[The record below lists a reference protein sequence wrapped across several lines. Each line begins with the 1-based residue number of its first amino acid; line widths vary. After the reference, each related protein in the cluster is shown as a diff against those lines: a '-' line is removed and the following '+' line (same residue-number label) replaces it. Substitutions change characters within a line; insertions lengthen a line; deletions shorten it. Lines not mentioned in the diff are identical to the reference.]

1 MIQKDKRE
9 FLLDT
14 ERWRPIKE
22 NRMPEKA
29 PIDEQLDEKTKKEI
43 KDLQKDY
50 TIAPDGTVV
59 KINDYFAN
67 PETPE
72 KQLS

>member
-1 MIQKDKRE
+1 MAETVSR
-9 FLLDT
+9 
-14 ERWRPIKE
+14 
-22 NRMPEKA
+22 
-29 PIDEQLDEKTKKEI
+29 EQLDERTQKDI
-43 KDLQKDY
+43 KDLRENY

>member
-1 MIQKDKRE
+1 
-9 FLLDT
+9 
-14 ERWRPIKE
+14 
-22 NRMPEKA
+22 MPETV
-29 PIDEQLDEKTKKEI
+29 PVLEQLDPQTKEKI
-43 KDLQKDY
+43 KDLQEDF

>member
-1 MIQKDKRE
+1 MSETIPV
-9 FLLDT
+9 L
-14 ERWRPIKE
+14 
-22 NRMPEKA
+22 
-29 PIDEQLDEKTKKEI
+29 EQLDEETKKGI
-43 KDLQKDY
+43 KDLQKNY
-50 TIAPDGTVV
+50 TIAPDGTVI

>member
-1 MIQKDKRE
+1 
-9 FLLDT
+9 
-14 ERWRPIKE
+14 
-22 NRMPEKA
+22 MPEKA

>member
-1 MIQKDKRE
+1 MSSE
-9 FLLDT
+9 S
-14 ERWRPIKE
+14 
-22 NRMPEKA
+22 NA
-29 PIDEQLDEKTKKEI
+29 PIEQIDEKTKKEI
-43 KDLQKDY
+43 KDLKKDY

-59 KINDYFAN
+59 TINDYFAN

>member
-1 MIQKDKRE
+1 M
-9 FLLDT
+9 T
-14 ERWRPIKE
+14 EI
-22 NRMPEKA
+22 A
-29 PIDEQLDEKTKKEI
+29 PTIEQIDEKTKEEI
-43 KDLQKDY
+43 EELQQDY

>member
-1 MIQKDKRE
+1 MSE
-9 FLLDT
+9 T
-14 ERWRPIKE
+14 
-22 NRMPEKA
+22 A
-29 PIDEQLDEKTKKEI
+29 PVEQLDPETKEEI
-43 KDLQKDY
+43 KDLQEDY

>member
-1 MIQKDKRE
+1 MAATLR
-9 FLLDT
+9 LDSGQA
-14 ERWRPIKE
+14 
-22 NRMPEKA
+22 A
-29 PIDEQLDEKTKKEI
+29 PVLEQIDEKTKEKI
-43 KDLQKDY
+43 KDLQEDF

>member
-1 MIQKDKRE
+1 
-9 FLLDT
+9 
-14 ERWRPIKE
+14 
-22 NRMPEKA
+22 MPGTVQVV
-29 PIDEQLDEKTKKEI
+29 EQLDEKTRQKI
-43 KDLQKDY
+43 KNLDKNY

>member
-1 MIQKDKRE
+1 
-9 FLLDT
+9 
-14 ERWRPIKE
+14 
-22 NRMPEKA
+22 MPENL
-29 PIDEQLDEKTKKEI
+29 PRIEQLDEKTRKDIE
-43 KDLQKDY
+43 DLQEDY

>member
-1 MIQKDKRE
+1 
-9 FLLDT
+9 
-14 ERWRPIKE
+14 
-22 NRMPEKA
+22 MPETA
-29 PIDEQLDEKTKKEI
+29 PRMEQLDEETQKEI
-43 KDLQKDY
+43 KDLQEDY

-67 PETPE
+67 PETLE

>member
-1 MIQKDKRE
+1 MTVAIVPANQKEHALTKRE
-9 FLLDT
+9 
-14 ERWRPIKE
+14 K
-22 NRMPEKA
+22 
-29 PIDEQLDEKTKKEI
+29 KTPVFAQI
-43 KDLQKDY
+43 KDLEKNY

>member
-1 MIQKDKRE
+1 MTPRI
-9 FLLDT
+9 
-14 ERWRPIKE
+14 
-22 NRMPEKA
+22 
-29 PIDEQLDEKTKKEI
+29 EQLDEETREEI
-43 KDLQKDY
+43 RDLQKDY

>member
-1 MIQKDKRE
+1 MSKI
-9 FLLDT
+9 
-14 ERWRPIKE
+14 
-22 NRMPEKA
+22 A
-29 PIDEQLDEKTKKEI
+29 PTMQQLDEGTREEI
-43 KDLQKDY
+43 EELQEDY